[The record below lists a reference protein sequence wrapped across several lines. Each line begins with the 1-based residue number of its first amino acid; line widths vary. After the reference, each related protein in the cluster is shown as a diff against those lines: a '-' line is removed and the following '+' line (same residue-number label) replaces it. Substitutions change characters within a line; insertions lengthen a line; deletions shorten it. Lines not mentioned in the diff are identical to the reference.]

1 MLYAFLYQ
9 IFILNKRLHHYGD
22 LQAMEAPVMKSKY
35 EPTPYCNMV
44 NKRSKGEQEAIRLQ
58 MVRYAEKHGKNATE
72 RKFGCSKNTVDL
84 WVERYKVEG
93 RSGLVNRSRAPKS
106 IPHKTSQ
113 KDEAHILKCRKEAP
127 CYGPKR
133 LKWFFEIKA
142 SEDAIRRIL
151 KERGIARK
159 RRKKHHT
166 KNDLREVKA
175 KYKALTHHQ
184 EDVKHLKDIPYYW
197 TQMVSLGLPQY
208 QYTIRDTKS
217 GGTILGFADEYSEQY
232 SILFT
237 TYYLEWLKFFE
248 IDLGEVI
255 IQTDNGSEF
264 GGGRQRHVK
273 PEGFVDIIE
282 GKFGAKHNFIP
293 PSMSNANAD
302 VESIHNTIEVEFF
315 DLESFGSRGD
325 FFKKAQ
331 MYQNFYN
338 FVRPNFSKKAKT
350 PVQIISDDRHNL
362 SPSVLYTPI
371 VDLDKLYRTKFFPG
385 EGGQHVP
392 NLSDKNFS

>member
-1 MLYAFLYQ
+1 
-9 IFILNKRLHHYGD
+9 
-22 LQAMEAPVMKSKY
+22 MKSKH

-44 NKRSKGEQEAIRLQ
+44 NKRSKAEQEAIRLQ

-72 RKFGCSKNTVDL
+72 KKFGCSKNTVDL
-84 WVERYKVEG
+84 WVERYKIEG
-93 RSGLVNRSRAPKS
+93 RSGLVNRSRAPKN

-113 KDEAHILKCRKEAP
+113 EDEDYIVKCRKEVP

-151 KERGIARK
+151 KSRGLARK
-159 RRKKHHT
+159 RKKKHHT
-166 KNDLREVKA
+166 KNDLRAIKA

-197 TQMVSLGLPQY
+197 TQMQSLGLPKY

-217 GGTILGFADEYSEQY
+217 GGTVLGFADEYSEQY

-237 TYYLEWLKFFE
+237 SFYLDWLKYFKV
-248 IDLGEVI
+248 DLSEVI
-255 IQTDNGSEF
+255 VQTDNGSEF
-264 GGGRQRHVK
+264 GGGRQRGVK
-273 PEGFVDIIE
+273 VDGFVDLIE
-282 GKFGAKHNFIP
+282 SRFGAKHNYIP

-315 DLESFGSRGD
+315 DLEKFSSRDD
-325 FFKKAQ
+325 FFIKTQ

-338 FVRPNFSKKAKT
+338 FSRPNFSKKAKT
-350 PVQIISDDRHNL
+350 PVQIITEDRNI
-362 SPSVLYTPI
+362 SPSVLFTPI
-371 VDLDKLYRTKFFPG
+371 VDLDKLYRSQFFPG

-392 NLSDKNFS
+392 NLSGFKIKSN